1 MCSIQKRIFIHSKG
15 LQILDK
21 ITIFNHMFALVDC
34 NNFYVSCERVFQPK
48 LENSPVV
55 ILSNNDGCVISR
67 SNEAKNLGIPMG
79 APAFKYLNLFKKKQV
94 NVFSSNYPLYGDMS
108 QRIMKILSM
117 HTPNIEI
124 YSIDE
129 AFLDFRGFKY
139 CNLEKEALLLKQ
151 KIKRWTGIPVSI
163 GIAPTKAL
171 AKIANK
177 IGKKYVPKTRGVY
190 LIKSEKQILNALK
203 WTKVEDIWGIGRQY
217 KKLLLKKGVATAN
230 DFCKLSDQWVKKN
243 MSILGLRLKEDLKG
257 YSCIGLDEKN
267 PDKKSIST
275 TRSFKEVIKK
285 YWELEER
292 VVTYASICSQKLRRQ
307 NSNCKAIII
316 FIRTS
321 SHLPANEQY
330 YNSSLINLP
339 NPTNSAITI
348 AKYANMGLRRIFK
361 KNINYKKAGVIL
373 TELTPSDSKQLNLFQ
388 NTGNTHGDLMKIID
402 KIHLKFGKSLLKL
415 GNQDL
420 NQTWKMRQEYLSSR
434 YTTDVKEIIKV
445 K

>member
-1 MCSIQKRIFIHSKG
+1 
-15 LQILDK
+15 
-21 ITIFNHMFALVDC
+21 MFALVDC
-34 NNFYVSCERVFQPK
+34 NNFYVSCERVFQPR

-67 SNEAKNLGIPMG
+67 SNEAKTLDIPMG
-79 APAFKYLNLFKKKQV
+79 APAFKYLNIFKKEKV

-139 CNLEKEALLLKQ
+139 CDLEKEAFLLKQ

-177 IGKKYVPKTRGVY
+177 IAKKYVHKTKGVY
-190 LIKSEKQILNALK
+190 LIKSEKQISNALK
-203 WTKVEDIWGIGRQY
+203 WTKVEDIWGVGRQY
-217 KKLLLKKGVATAN
+217 KKLLIKNSITTAN
-230 DFCKLSDQWVKKN
+230 DFCELPDQWVKKN
-243 MSILGLRLKEDLKG
+243 MSILGLRLKKDLKG
-257 YSCIGLDEKN
+257 FSCIGLDEEN
-267 PDKKSIST
+267 PDKKSIAT

-292 VVTYASICSQKLRRQ
+292 IVTYASICSRKLRYQ
-307 NSNCKAIII
+307 NSNCKSVMV

-321 SHLPANEQY
+321 SHLPIDQQY
-330 YNSSLINLP
+330 YNSSLVNLP

-361 KNINYKKAGVIL
+361 KSINYKKAGVIL
-373 TELTPSDSKQLNLFQ
+373 TDLTPSNSKQLNLFQ
-388 NTGNTHGDLMKIID
+388 NTGNTHGNLMKTID
-402 KIHLKFGKSLLKL
+402 RIHLKFGENLLKL

-420 NQTWKMRQEYLSSR
+420 DQTWKMRQEYLSSR
-434 YTTDVKEIIKV
+434 YTTDVRDIIKV

>member
-1 MCSIQKRIFIHSKG
+1 
-15 LQILDK
+15 
-21 ITIFNHMFALVDC
+21 MFALVDC
-34 NNFYVSCERVFQPK
+34 NNFYVSCERVFQPR

-67 SNEAKNLGIPMG
+67 SDEAKTLDIPMG
-79 APAFKYLNLFKKKQV
+79 APAFKYLNIFKKEKV

-108 QRIMKILSM
+108 QRIMKILGM

-129 AFLDFRGFKY
+129 AFLDFKGFKY
-139 CNLEKEALLLKQ
+139 CDLEKEAFLLKQ
-151 KIKRWTGIPVSI
+151 KIRRWTGIPVSI

-177 IGKKYVPKTRGVY
+177 IAKKYVHKTKGVH
-190 LIKSEKQILNALK
+190 LIRSEKQISNALK
-203 WTKVEDIWGIGRQY
+203 WTKVEDIWGVGRQY
-217 KKLLLKKGVATAN
+217 KKLLIKNGITTAD
-230 DFCKLSDQWVKKN
+230 DFCKLPDQWVKKN
-243 MSILGLRLKEDLKG
+243 MSILGLRLKKDLKG
-257 YSCIGLDEKN
+257 CSCIGLDEEN
-267 PDKKSIST
+267 PDKKSIAT
-275 TRSFKEVIKK
+275 TRSFKEVIKE

-292 VVTYASICSQKLRRQ
+292 IVTYASICSRKLRYQ
-307 NSNCKAIII
+307 NSNCKSIII
-316 FIRTS
+316 FIQTS
-321 SHLPANEQY
+321 SHVPIDQQY
-330 YNSSLINLP
+330 YNSSLVNLP

-348 AKYANMGLRRIFK
+348 AKYANMGLKQIFK

-373 TELTPSDSKQLNLFQ
+373 TDLTPSDSKQLNLFQ
-388 NTGNTHGDLMKIID
+388 NTGNTHGNLMKTID
-402 KIHLKFGKSLLKL
+402 KIHLRFGENLLKL

-434 YTTDVKEIIKV
+434 YTTDVRDIIKV

>member
-1 MCSIQKRIFIHSKG
+1 
-15 LQILDK
+15 
-21 ITIFNHMFALVDC
+21 MFALVDC
-34 NNFYVSCERVFQPK
+34 NNFYVSCERVFQPR

-67 SNEAKNLGIPMG
+67 SNEAKTLDIPMG
-79 APAFKYLNLFKKKQV
+79 APAFKYLNIFKKEKV

-108 QRIMKILSM
+108 QRIMKILGM

-129 AFLDFRGFKY
+129 AFLDFKGFKY
-139 CNLEKEALLLKQ
+139 YDLEKEAFLLKQ
-151 KIKRWTGIPVSI
+151 KIRRWTGIPVSI

-177 IGKKYVPKTRGVY
+177 IAKKYVHKTKGVH
-190 LIKSEKQILNALK
+190 LIRSEKQISNALK
-203 WTKVEDIWGIGRQY
+203 WTKVEDIWGVGRQY
-217 KKLLLKKGVATAN
+217 KKLLIKNGITTAD
-230 DFCKLSDQWVKKN
+230 DFCKLPDQWVKKN
-243 MSILGLRLKEDLKG
+243 MSILGLRLKKDLKG
-257 YSCIGLDEKN
+257 CSCIGLDEEN
-267 PDKKSIST
+267 PDKKSIAT
-275 TRSFKEVIKK
+275 TRSFKEVIKE

-292 VVTYASICSQKLRRQ
+292 IVTYASICSRKLRYQ
-307 NSNCKAIII
+307 NSNCKSIII
-316 FIRTS
+316 FIQTS
-321 SHLPANEQY
+321 SHVPIDQQY
-330 YNSSLINLP
+330 YNSSLVNLP

-348 AKYANMGLRRIFK
+348 AKYANMGLKRIFK

-373 TELTPSDSKQLNLFQ
+373 TDLTPSDSKQLNLFQ
-388 NTGNTHGDLMKIID
+388 NTGNTHGNLMKTID
-402 KIHLKFGKSLLKL
+402 KIHLRFGENLLKL

-434 YTTDVKEIIKV
+434 YTTDVRDIIKV

>member
-1 MCSIQKRIFIHSKG
+1 
-15 LQILDK
+15 
-21 ITIFNHMFALVDC
+21 MFALVDC

>member
-1 MCSIQKRIFIHSKG
+1 
-15 LQILDK
+15 
-21 ITIFNHMFALVDC
+21 MFALVDC

-67 SNEAKNLGIPMG
+67 SNEAKALGIPMG
-79 APAFKYLNLFKKKQV
+79 APAFKYLNVFKKEQV

-139 CNLEKEALLLKQ
+139 YDLEKEALLLKE
-151 KIKRWTGIPVSI
+151 KIKRWTGVPVSI

-177 IGKKYVPKTRGVY
+177 IAKKYIHKTRGVY

-203 WTKVEDIWGIGRQY
+203 WTKVEDVWGIGRQY
-217 KKLLLKKGVATAN
+217 KKLLLKNGVITAN

-257 YSCIGLDEKN
+257 HSCIGLDEEN
-267 PDKKSIST
+267 PDKKSIAT

-292 VVTYASICSQKLRRQ
+292 IVTYASLCSQKLRRQ
-307 NSNCKAIII
+307 NSNCKTIII

-321 SHLPANEQY
+321 SHLPGNEQY

-348 AKYANMGLRRIFK
+348 AKYSNIGLRRIFK
-361 KNINYKKAGVIL
+361 KNIHYKKAGVIL

-388 NTGNTHGDLMKIID
+388 NTGNTHGDLMKTID
-402 KIHLKFGKSLLKL
+402 KIHLRFGESLLKL

-434 YTTDVKEIIKV
+434 YTTDIKEIIKV

>member
-1 MCSIQKRIFIHSKG
+1 
-15 LQILDK
+15 
-21 ITIFNHMFALVDC
+21 MFALVDC
-34 NNFYVSCERVFQPK
+34 NNFYVSCERVFQPR
-48 LENSPVV
+48 LENSSVV

-67 SNEAKNLGIPMG
+67 SNEAKTLGIPMG
-79 APAFKYLNLFKKKQV
+79 APAFKYLNIFKKEKV
-94 NVFSSNYPLYGDMS
+94 SVFSSNYPLYGDMS

-139 CNLEKEALLLKQ
+139 CNLEKEGLLLTR

-177 IGKKYVPKTRGVY
+177 IAKKYVHKTKGVY
-190 LIKSEKQILNALK
+190 LMKSEKQISNALK
-203 WTKVEDIWGIGRQY
+203 WTKVEDIWGVGRQY
-217 KKLLLKKGVATAN
+217 KKLLIKNGITTAY
-230 DFCKLSDQWVKKN
+230 DFCKLPDQWVKKN
-243 MSILGLRLKEDLKG
+243 MSILGLRLKKDLKG
-257 YSCIGLDEKN
+257 CSCIGLDEEN
-267 PDKKSIST
+267 PDKKSIAT

-292 VVTYASICSQKLRRQ
+292 VVTYASICSQKLRCQ
-307 NSNCKAIII
+307 NSNCKTIIV

-321 SHLPANEQY
+321 SHLPIDQQY
-330 YNSSLINLP
+330 YNSSLVNLP

-348 AKYANMGLRRIFK
+348 AKYANMGLKRIFK
-361 KNINYKKAGVIL
+361 KNINYRKAGVIL
-373 TELTPSDSKQLNLFQ
+373 TDLTPSNSKQLNLFQ
-388 NTGNTHGDLMKIID
+388 NTGNTHGDLMKTID
-402 KIHLKFGKSLLKL
+402 KIHLRFGENLLKL

-420 NQTWKMRQEYLSSR
+420 DQTWKMRQEYLSSR
-434 YTTDVKEIIKV
+434 YTTDIKEIIKV

>member
-1 MCSIQKRIFIHSKG
+1 
-15 LQILDK
+15 
-21 ITIFNHMFALVDC
+21 MFALVDC
-34 NNFYVSCERVFQPK
+34 NNFYVSCERVFQPR

-67 SNEAKNLGIPMG
+67 SDEAKTLDIPMG
-79 APAFKYLNLFKKKQV
+79 APAFKYLNIFKKEKV

-108 QRIMKILSM
+108 QRIMKILGM

-129 AFLDFRGFKY
+129 AFLDFKGFKY
-139 CNLEKEALLLKQ
+139 CDLEKEAFLLKQ
-151 KIKRWTGIPVSI
+151 KIRRWTGIPVSI

-177 IGKKYVPKTRGVY
+177 IAKKYVHKTKGVH
-190 LIKSEKQILNALK
+190 LIRSEKQISNALK
-203 WTKVEDIWGIGRQY
+203 STKVEDIWGVGRQY
-217 KKLLLKKGVATAN
+217 KKLLIKNGITTAD
-230 DFCKLSDQWVKKN
+230 DFCKLPDQWVKKN
-243 MSILGLRLKEDLKG
+243 MSILGLRLKKDLKG
-257 YSCIGLDEKN
+257 CSCIGLDEEN
-267 PDKKSIST
+267 PDKKSIAT
-275 TRSFKEVIKK
+275 TRSFKEVIKE

-292 VVTYASICSQKLRRQ
+292 IVTYASICSRKLRYQ
-307 NSNCKAIII
+307 NSNCKSIII
-316 FIRTS
+316 FIQTS
-321 SHLPANEQY
+321 SHVPIDQQY
-330 YNSSLINLP
+330 YNSSLVNLP

-348 AKYANMGLRRIFK
+348 AKYANMGLKRIFK

-373 TELTPSDSKQLNLFQ
+373 TDLTPSDSKQLNLFQ
-388 NTGNTHGDLMKIID
+388 NTGNTHGNLMKTID
-402 KIHLKFGKSLLKL
+402 KIHLRFGENLLKL

-434 YTTDVKEIIKV
+434 YTTDVRDIIKV

>member
-1 MCSIQKRIFIHSKG
+1 
-15 LQILDK
+15 
-21 ITIFNHMFALVDC
+21 MFALVDC
-34 NNFYVSCERVFQPK
+34 NNFYVSCERVFQPR

-67 SNEAKNLGIPMG
+67 SDEAKTLDIPMG
-79 APAFKYLNLFKKKQV
+79 APAFKYLNIFKKEKV

-108 QRIMKILSM
+108 QRIMKILGM

-129 AFLDFRGFKY
+129 AFLDFKGFKY
-139 CNLEKEALLLKQ
+139 CDLEKEAFLLKQ
-151 KIKRWTGIPVSI
+151 KIRRWTGIPVSI

-177 IGKKYVPKTRGVY
+177 IAKKYVHKTKGVH
-190 LIKSEKQILNALK
+190 LIRSEKQISNALK
-203 WTKVEDIWGIGRQY
+203 WTKVEDIWGVGRQY
-217 KKLLLKKGVATAN
+217 KKLLIKNGITTAN
-230 DFCKLSDQWVKKN
+230 DFCKLPDQWVKKN
-243 MSILGLRLKEDLKG
+243 MSILGLRLKKDLKG
-257 YSCIGLDEKN
+257 CSCIGLDEEN
-267 PDKKSIST
+267 PDKKSIAT
-275 TRSFKEVIKK
+275 TRSFKEVIKE

-292 VVTYASICSQKLRRQ
+292 IVTYASICSRKLRYQ
-307 NSNCKAIII
+307 NSNCKSIMV

-321 SHLPANEQY
+321 SHLPIDQQY
-330 YNSSLINLP
+330 YNSSMVNLP

-348 AKYANMGLRRIFK
+348 AKYANMGLKRIFK

-373 TELTPSDSKQLNLFQ
+373 TDLTPSDSKQLNLFQ
-388 NTGNTHGDLMKIID
+388 NTGNTHGNLMKTID
-402 KIHLKFGKSLLKL
+402 KIHLRFGENLLKL

-434 YTTDVKEIIKV
+434 YTTDVRDIIKV

>member
-1 MCSIQKRIFIHSKG
+1 
-15 LQILDK
+15 
-21 ITIFNHMFALVDC
+21 MFALVDC
-34 NNFYVSCERVFQPK
+34 NNFYVSCERVFQPR

-67 SNEAKNLGIPMG
+67 SDEAKTLDIPMG
-79 APAFKYLNLFKKKQV
+79 APAFKYLNIFKKEKV

-108 QRIMKILSM
+108 QRIMKILGM

-129 AFLDFRGFKY
+129 AFLDFKGFKY
-139 CNLEKEALLLKQ
+139 YDLEKEAFLLKQ
-151 KIKRWTGIPVSI
+151 KIRRWTGIPVSI

-177 IGKKYVPKTRGVY
+177 IAKKYVHKTKGVH
-190 LIKSEKQILNALK
+190 LIRSEKQISNALK
-203 WTKVEDIWGIGRQY
+203 WTKVEDIWGVGRQY
-217 KKLLLKKGVATAN
+217 KKLLIKNGITTAD
-230 DFCKLSDQWVKKN
+230 DFCKLPDQWVKKN
-243 MSILGLRLKEDLKG
+243 MSILGLRLKKDLKG
-257 YSCIGLDEKN
+257 CSCIGLDEEN
-267 PDKKSIST
+267 PDKKSIAT
-275 TRSFKEVIKK
+275 TRSFKEVIKE

-292 VVTYASICSQKLRRQ
+292 IVTYASICSRKLRYQ
-307 NSNCKAIII
+307 NSNCKSIII
-316 FIRTS
+316 FIQTS
-321 SHLPANEQY
+321 SHVPIDQQY
-330 YNSSLINLP
+330 YNSSLVNLP

-348 AKYANMGLRRIFK
+348 AKYANMGLKRIFK

-373 TELTPSDSKQLNLFQ
+373 TDLTPSDSKQLSLFQ
-388 NTGNTHGDLMKIID
+388 NTGNTHGNLMKTID
-402 KIHLKFGKSLLKL
+402 KIHLRFGENLLKL

-434 YTTDVKEIIKV
+434 YTTDVRDIIKV

>member
-1 MCSIQKRIFIHSKG
+1 
-15 LQILDK
+15 
-21 ITIFNHMFALVDC
+21 MFALVDC
-34 NNFYVSCERVFQPK
+34 NNFYVSCERVFQPR
-48 LENSPVV
+48 LENSSVV

-67 SNEAKNLGIPMG
+67 SNEAKTLGIPMG
-79 APAFKYLNLFKKKQV
+79 APAFKYLNIFKKEKV
-94 NVFSSNYPLYGDMS
+94 SVFSSNYPLYGDMS

-139 CNLEKEALLLKQ
+139 CDLEKEALLLKR

-177 IGKKYVPKTRGVY
+177 IAKKYVHKTKGVY
-190 LIKSEKQILNALK
+190 LIKSEKQISNALK
-203 WTKVEDIWGIGRQY
+203 WTKVEDIWGVGKQY
-217 KKLLLKKGVATAN
+217 KKLLIKNGITTAY
-230 DFCKLSDQWVKKN
+230 DFCKLPDQWVKKN
-243 MSILGLRLKEDLKG
+243 MSILGLRLKKDLKG
-257 YSCIGLDEKN
+257 CSCIGLDEEN
-267 PDKKSIST
+267 PDKKSIAT

-292 VVTYASICSQKLRRQ
+292 VVTYASICSQKLRCQ
-307 NSNCKAIII
+307 NSNCKTIIV

-321 SHLPANEQY
+321 SHLPIDQQY

-348 AKYANMGLRRIFK
+348 AKYANMGLKRIFK

-373 TELTPSDSKQLNLFQ
+373 TDLTPSNSKQLNLFQ
-388 NTGNTHGDLMKIID
+388 NTGNTHGDLMKTID
-402 KIHLKFGKSLLKL
+402 KIHLRFGENLLKL

-420 NQTWKMRQEYLSSR
+420 DQTWKMRQEYLSYR
-434 YTTDVKEIIKV
+434 YTTDVRDIIKV

>member
-1 MCSIQKRIFIHSKG
+1 
-15 LQILDK
+15 
-21 ITIFNHMFALVDC
+21 MFALVDC
-34 NNFYVSCERVFQPK
+34 NNFYASCERVFQPK

-67 SNEAKNLGIPMG
+67 SNEAKTLGIPMG
-79 APAFKYLNLFKKKQV
+79 APAFKYLNVFKKKQV

-139 CNLEKEALLLKQ
+139 CDLEKEGLLLKQ

-177 IGKKYVPKTRGVY
+177 IAKKYVHKTKGVY
-190 LIKSEKQILNALK
+190 LIKSEKQISNALK
-203 WTKVEDIWGIGRQY
+203 WTKVEDIWGVGKQY
-217 KKLLLKKGVATAN
+217 KKLLIRNGVVTAN
-230 DFCKLSDQWVKKN
+230 DFCKLPDQWVKKN
-243 MSILGLRLKEDLKG
+243 MSILGLRLKKDLKG
-257 YSCIGLDEKN
+257 DSCIGLDEEN
-267 PDKKSIST
+267 PDKKSIAT

-285 YWELEER
+285 YWEIEER
-292 VVTYASICSQKLRRQ
+292 VVTYASICSQKLRYQ
-307 NSNCKAIII
+307 NSNCNTIIV

-321 SHLPANEQY
+321 SHLPSKKQY
-330 YNSSLINLP
+330 YNSSLVNLP

-348 AKYANMGLRRIFK
+348 AKYANMGLKRIFK

-373 TELTPSDSKQLNLFQ
+373 TDLTPSDSKQLNLFQ
-388 NTGNTHGDLMKIID
+388 NAGNAHGNLMKTID
-402 KIHLKFGKSLLKL
+402 KIHLRFGENILKL

-420 NQTWKMRQEYLSSR
+420 NQTWKMRQEYLSCR
-434 YTTDVKEIIKV
+434 YTTDVREIIKV

>member
-1 MCSIQKRIFIHSKG
+1 
-15 LQILDK
+15 
-21 ITIFNHMFALVDC
+21 MFALVDC
-34 NNFYVSCERVFQPK
+34 NNFYVSCERVFQPR

-67 SNEAKNLGIPMG
+67 SDEAKTLDIPMG
-79 APAFKYLNLFKKKQV
+79 APAFKYLNIFKKEKV

-108 QRIMKILSM
+108 QRIMKILGM

-129 AFLDFRGFKY
+129 AFLDFKGFKY
-139 CNLEKEALLLKQ
+139 CDLEKEAFLLKQ
-151 KIKRWTGIPVSI
+151 KIRRWTGIPVSI

-177 IGKKYVPKTRGVY
+177 IAKKYVHKTKGVH
-190 LIKSEKQILNALK
+190 LIRSEKQISNALK
-203 WTKVEDIWGIGRQY
+203 WTKVEDIWGVGRQY
-217 KKLLLKKGVATAN
+217 KKLLIKNGITTAD
-230 DFCKLSDQWVKKN
+230 DFCKLPDQWVKKN
-243 MSILGLRLKEDLKG
+243 MSILGLRLKKDLKG
-257 YSCIGLDEKN
+257 CSCIGLDEEN
-267 PDKKSIST
+267 PDKKSIAT
-275 TRSFKEVIKK
+275 TRSFKEVIKE

-292 VVTYASICSQKLRRQ
+292 IVTYASICSRKLRYQ
-307 NSNCKAIII
+307 SSDCKSIMV

-321 SHLPANEQY
+321 SHLPVDQQY
-330 YNSSLINLP
+330 YNSSLVNLP

-348 AKYANMGLRRIFK
+348 AKYANMGLKRIFK

-373 TELTPSDSKQLNLFQ
+373 TDLTPSDSKQLNLFQ
-388 NTGNTHGDLMKIID
+388 NTGNTHGNLMKTID
-402 KIHLKFGKSLLKL
+402 KIHLRFGENLLKL

-434 YTTDVKEIIKV
+434 YTTDVRDIIKV

>member
-1 MCSIQKRIFIHSKG
+1 
-15 LQILDK
+15 
-21 ITIFNHMFALVDC
+21 MFALVDC
-34 NNFYVSCERVFQPK
+34 NNFYVSCERVFQPR

-67 SNEAKNLGIPMG
+67 SNEAKTLDIPMG
-79 APAFKYLNLFKKKQV
+79 APAFKYLNIFKKEKV

-139 CNLEKEALLLKQ
+139 CDLEKEAFFLKQ

-177 IGKKYVPKTRGVY
+177 IAKKYVHKTKGVY
-190 LIKSEKQILNALK
+190 LIKSEKQISNALK
-203 WTKVEDIWGIGRQY
+203 WTKVEDIWGVGRQY
-217 KKLLLKKGVATAN
+217 KNLLIKNSITTAN
-230 DFCKLSDQWVKKN
+230 DFCELPDQWVKKN
-243 MSILGLRLKEDLKG
+243 MSILGLRLKKDLKG
-257 YSCIGLDEKN
+257 FSCIGLDEEN
-267 PDKKSIST
+267 PDKKSIAT

-292 VVTYASICSQKLRRQ
+292 IVTYASICSRKLRYQ
-307 NSNCKAIII
+307 NSNCKSIMV

-321 SHLPANEQY
+321 SHLPIDQQY
-330 YNSSLINLP
+330 YNSSLVNLP

-348 AKYANMGLRRIFK
+348 AKYANMGLKRIFK

-373 TELTPSDSKQLNLFQ
+373 TDLTPSNSKQLNLFQ
-388 NTGNTHGDLMKIID
+388 NTGNTHGDLMKTID
-402 KIHLKFGKSLLKL
+402 KILLRFGENILKL

-420 NQTWKMRQEYLSSR
+420 DQTWKMRQEYLSSR
-434 YTTDVKEIIKV
+434 YTTDVRDIIKV

>member
-1 MCSIQKRIFIHSKG
+1 
-15 LQILDK
+15 
-21 ITIFNHMFALVDC
+21 MFALVDC
-34 NNFYVSCERVFQPK
+34 NNFYVSCERVFQPR

-67 SNEAKNLGIPMG
+67 SDEAKTLDIPMG
-79 APAFKYLNLFKKKQV
+79 APAFKYLNIFKKEKV

-129 AFLDFRGFKY
+129 AFLDFKGFKY
-139 CNLEKEALLLKQ
+139 CDLEKEAFLLKQ
-151 KIKRWTGIPVSI
+151 KIRRWTGIPVSI
-163 GIAPTKAL
+163 GVAPTKAL

-177 IGKKYVPKTRGVY
+177 IAKKYVHKTKGMY
-190 LIKSEKQILNALK
+190 LIKSEKQISNALK
-203 WTKVEDIWGIGRQY
+203 WTKVEDIWGVGRQY
-217 KKLLLKKGVATAN
+217 KKLLIKNGITTAN
-230 DFCKLSDQWVKKN
+230 DFCKLPDQWVKKN
-243 MSILGLRLKEDLKG
+243 MSILGLRLKKDLKG
-257 YSCIGLDEKN
+257 FSCIGLDEEN
-267 PDKKSIST
+267 PDKKSIAT

-285 YWELEER
+285 FWELEER
-292 VVTYASICSQKLRRQ
+292 IVTYASICSRKLRDQ
-307 NSNCKAIII
+307 NINCKSIMV

-321 SHLPANEQY
+321 SHLPVDQQY
-330 YNSSLINLP
+330 YNSSLVNLP

-348 AKYANMGLRRIFK
+348 AKYATMGLKRIFK

-373 TELTPSDSKQLNLFQ
+373 TDLTPSNSKQLNLFQ
-388 NTGNTHGDLMKIID
+388 NTGNTHGDLMKTID
-402 KIHLKFGKSLLKL
+402 KIHLRFGENLLKL

-420 NQTWKMRQEYLSSR
+420 DQTWKMRQEYLSYR
-434 YTTDVKEIIKV
+434 YTTDVRDIIKV

>member
-1 MCSIQKRIFIHSKG
+1 
-15 LQILDK
+15 
-21 ITIFNHMFALVDC
+21 MFALVDC
-34 NNFYVSCERVFQPK
+34 NNFYASCERVFQPK

-67 SNEAKNLGIPMG
+67 SNEAKTLGIPMG
-79 APAFKYLNLFKKKQV
+79 APAFKYLNVFKKKQV

-139 CNLEKEALLLKQ
+139 CDLEEEGLLLKQ

-177 IGKKYVPKTRGVY
+177 IAKKYVHKTKGIY
-190 LIKSEKQILNALK
+190 LIKSEKQISNALK
-203 WTKVEDIWGIGRQY
+203 WTKVEDIWGVGKQY
-217 KKLLLKKGVATAN
+217 KKLLIRNGVVTAN
-230 DFCKLSDQWVKKN
+230 DFCKLPDQWVKKN
-243 MSILGLRLKEDLKG
+243 MSILGLRLKKDLKG
-257 YSCIGLDEKN
+257 DSCIGLDEEN
-267 PDKKSIST
+267 PGKKSIAT

-285 YWELEER
+285 YWEIEER
-292 VVTYASICSQKLRRQ
+292 VVTYASICSQKLRYQ
-307 NSNCKAIII
+307 NSNCKAIIV

-321 SHLPANEQY
+321 SHLPNNQQY
-330 YNSSLINLP
+330 YNSSLVNLP

-348 AKYANMGLRRIFK
+348 AKYANMGLKRIFK

-373 TELTPSDSKQLNLFQ
+373 TDLTPSDSKQLNLFQ
-388 NTGNTHGDLMKIID
+388 NTGNAHGNLMKTID
-402 KIHLKFGKSLLKL
+402 KIHLRFGENILKL

-420 NQTWKMRQEYLSSR
+420 NQTWKMRQEYLSCR
-434 YTTDVKEIIKV
+434 YTTDVREIIKV

>member
-1 MCSIQKRIFIHSKG
+1 
-15 LQILDK
+15 
-21 ITIFNHMFALVDC
+21 MFALVDC

-217 KKLLLKKGVATAN
+217 KKLLLKNGVATAN

>member
-1 MCSIQKRIFIHSKG
+1 
-15 LQILDK
+15 
-21 ITIFNHMFALVDC
+21 MFALVVC
-34 NNFYVSCERVFQPK
+34 NNFYVSCERVFQPR

-67 SNEAKNLGIPMG
+67 SDEAKTLDIPMG
-79 APAFKYLNLFKKKQV
+79 APAFKYLNIFKKEKV

-108 QRIMKILSM
+108 QRIMKILGM

-129 AFLDFRGFKY
+129 AFLDFKGFKY
-139 CNLEKEALLLKQ
+139 CDLEKEAFLLKQ
-151 KIKRWTGIPVSI
+151 KIRRWTGIPVSI

-177 IGKKYVPKTRGVY
+177 IAKKYVHKTKGVH
-190 LIKSEKQILNALK
+190 LIRSEKQISNALK
-203 WTKVEDIWGIGRQY
+203 WTKVEDIWGGGRQY
-217 KKLLLKKGVATAN
+217 KKLLIKNGITTAD
-230 DFCKLSDQWVKKN
+230 DFCKLPDQWVKKN
-243 MSILGLRLKEDLKG
+243 MSILGLRLKKDLKG
-257 YSCIGLDEKN
+257 CSCIGLDEEN
-267 PDKKSIST
+267 PDKKSIAT
-275 TRSFKEVIKK
+275 TRSFKEVIKE

-292 VVTYASICSQKLRRQ
+292 IVTYASICSRKLRYQ
-307 NSNCKAIII
+307 NSNCKSIII
-316 FIRTS
+316 FIQTS
-321 SHLPANEQY
+321 SHVPIDQQY
-330 YNSSLINLP
+330 YNSSLVNLP

-348 AKYANMGLRRIFK
+348 AKYANMGLKRIFK

-373 TELTPSDSKQLNLFQ
+373 TDLTPSDSKQLNLFQ
-388 NTGNTHGDLMKIID
+388 NTGNTHGNLMKTID
-402 KIHLKFGKSLLKL
+402 KIHLRFGENLLKL

-434 YTTDVKEIIKV
+434 YTTDVRDIIKV

>member
-1 MCSIQKRIFIHSKG
+1 
-15 LQILDK
+15 
-21 ITIFNHMFALVDC
+21 MFALVDC
-34 NNFYVSCERVFQPK
+34 NNFYVSCERVFQPR
-48 LENSPVV
+48 LENSSVV

-67 SNEAKNLGIPMG
+67 SNEAKTLGIPMG
-79 APAFKYLNLFKKKQV
+79 APAFKYLNIFKKEKV
-94 NVFSSNYPLYGDMS
+94 SVFSSNYPLYGDMS

-139 CNLEKEALLLKQ
+139 CNLEKEGLLLKR

-177 IGKKYVPKTRGVY
+177 IAKKYVHKTKGVY
-190 LIKSEKQILNALK
+190 LIKSEKQISNALK
-203 WTKVEDIWGIGRQY
+203 WTKVEDIWGVGKQY
-217 KKLLLKKGVATAN
+217 KKLLVKNGITTAY
-230 DFCKLSDQWVKKN
+230 DFCKLPDQWVKKN
-243 MSILGLRLKEDLKG
+243 MSILGLRLKKDLKG
-257 YSCIGLDEKN
+257 CSCIGLDEEN
-267 PDKKSIST
+267 PDKKSIAT

-292 VVTYASICSQKLRRQ
+292 VVTYASICSQKLRCQ
-307 NSNCKAIII
+307 NSNCKTIIV

-321 SHLPANEQY
+321 SHLPIDQQY

-348 AKYANMGLRRIFK
+348 AKYANMGLKRIFK

-373 TELTPSDSKQLNLFQ
+373 TDLTPSNSKQLNLFQ
-388 NTGNTHGDLMKIID
+388 NTGNTHGDLMKTMD
-402 KIHLKFGKSLLKL
+402 KIHLRFGENLLKL

-420 NQTWKMRQEYLSSR
+420 DQTWKMRQEYLSSR
-434 YTTDVKEIIKV
+434 YTTDIKEIIKV

>member
-1 MCSIQKRIFIHSKG
+1 
-15 LQILDK
+15 
-21 ITIFNHMFALVDC
+21 MFALVDC

-217 KKLLLKKGVATAN
+217 KKLLLKNGVATAN

-257 YSCIGLDEKN
+257 HSCIGLDEKN

-330 YNSSLINLP
+330 YNSSFINLP

>member
-1 MCSIQKRIFIHSKG
+1 
-15 LQILDK
+15 
-21 ITIFNHMFALVDC
+21 
-34 NNFYVSCERVFQPK
+34 
-48 LENSPVV
+48 
-55 ILSNNDGCVISR
+55 
-67 SNEAKNLGIPMG
+67 
-79 APAFKYLNLFKKKQV
+79 
-94 NVFSSNYPLYGDMS
+94 
-108 QRIMKILSM
+108 
-117 HTPNIEI
+117 
-124 YSIDE
+124 
-129 AFLDFRGFKY
+129 
-139 CNLEKEALLLKQ
+139 
-151 KIKRWTGIPVSI
+151 
-163 GIAPTKAL
+163 
-171 AKIANK
+171 
-177 IGKKYVPKTRGVY
+177 
-190 LIKSEKQILNALK
+190 
-203 WTKVEDIWGIGRQY
+203 
-217 KKLLLKKGVATAN
+217 
-230 DFCKLSDQWVKKN
+230 
-243 MSILGLRLKEDLKG
+243 
-257 YSCIGLDEKN
+257 
-267 PDKKSIST
+267 
-275 TRSFKEVIKK
+275 VIKK